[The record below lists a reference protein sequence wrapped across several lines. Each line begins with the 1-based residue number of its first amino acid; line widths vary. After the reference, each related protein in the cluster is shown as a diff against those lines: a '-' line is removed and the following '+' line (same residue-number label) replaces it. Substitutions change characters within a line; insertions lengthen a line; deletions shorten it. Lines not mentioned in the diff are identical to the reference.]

1 MTTSSGSGIRLHTD
15 GHIARITLDRPEHH
29 NALQAIDVAAFMTAL
44 DQVEANGAVRALIVT
59 GSGDSTFCS
68 GASLHQMES
77 GEMNGEI
84 FEALTDRLAGAR
96 PATICG
102 LNGSVYGGG
111 AELALSCDFRIGVSG
126 SRLSVTAAKLG
137 ICYPLGGVRRYV
149 QRLGIGATNRIL
161 LAAEQFDADEMLRTG
176 FLTDLVAPEALE
188 SAIAGLAERIAG
200 LAPLAVQAMKQLIR
214 GVAEETIDPDEVKRL
229 IAGCYDSADLREG
242 LRAHH
247 EARPPKFE
255 GR

>member
-1 MTTSSGSGIRLHTD
+1 VTTPSESGIRLHTD

-29 NALQAIDVAAFMTAL
+29 NALQAIDLAALMTAL
-44 DQVEANGAVRALIVT
+44 DQVEANGAIRAVIVT

-68 GASLHQMES
+68 GASLRQMES
-77 GEMNGEI
+77 GEMNGEM
-84 FEALTDRLAGAR
+84 FEALTDRLVAVR
-96 PATICG
+96 PPTICG

-149 QRLGIGATNRIL
+149 QRLGIGTTNRIL
-161 LAAEQFDADEMLRTG
+161 LAAEEFDADEMLRTG
-176 FLTDLVAPEALE
+176 FLTELVAPEALMSTVE
-188 SAIAGLAERIAG
+188 ALAARIAG

-214 GVAEETIDPDEVKRL
+214 GVAEGAIDADEARRL
-229 IAGCYDSADLREG
+229 IAECADSSDLREG
-242 LRAHH
+242 LRAYH
-247 EARPPKFE
+247 EDRSPDFE